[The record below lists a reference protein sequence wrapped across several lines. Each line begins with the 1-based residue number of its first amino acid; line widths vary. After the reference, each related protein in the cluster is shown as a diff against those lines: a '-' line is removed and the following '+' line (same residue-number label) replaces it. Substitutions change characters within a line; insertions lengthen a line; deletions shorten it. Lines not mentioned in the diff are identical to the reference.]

1 MSSHRPI
8 TVAFVLVSWALDA
21 SAGMERAVAASAAG
35 LVEAGHHAIIVTAA
49 DAGVTKYRGAA
60 VARLAS
66 LDVRFPCTDDVLRH
80 AMVDNERAI
89 AEELA
94 DLYTTHQVDIA
105 VYVDALWGL
114 GAVMPTDVPQRRVLA
129 VHVVGHHV
137 DLAAAFARGP
147 HQVVTPSEVVINQA
161 NQRGYPTADWRVV
174 PNALLDDPKPARPQR
189 RQRLR
194 AEGPVRVLARAGAEK
209 GVAQLL
215 PAAGQVDRAVD
226 VALAPAAFESGRG
239 AQQWVLDRCRQHAD
253 QVPSATVHAGLPWAD
268 VPGWLA
274 DAALVIVPS
283 LHETFG
289 LVALEAMA
297 GGTPVVAYDVD
308 NLPTLLADGGVT
320 VPVTAGV
327 NGLWRAAQ
335 ELLDDPV
342 RYDRTSRAAY
352 YRSRDYRPAHVA
364 DQLLKAVS

>member
-1 MSSHRPI
+1 VSSHRPV

-21 SAGMERAVAASAAG
+21 PAGMERAVAACAAG
-35 LVEAGHHAIIVTAA
+35 LVAAGHHATIVTAA
-49 DAGVTKYRGAA
+49 DAGITEYRGAA
-60 VARLAS
+60 VARLTS
-66 LDVRFPCTDDVLRH
+66 LDLRFPCTDDLLRD
-80 AMVDNERAI
+80 AITRNERAI
-89 AEELA
+89 ADELA
-94 DLYTTHQVDIA
+94 DLYARHHVDVA

-114 GAVMPTDVPQRRVLA
+114 GAVMPTDTPRARVLA

-137 DLAAAFARGP
+137 DLAAALARHP
-147 HQVVTPSEVVINQA
+147 HQVLTPSAVVNNQA
-161 NQRGYPTADWRVV
+161 SHRGYPTAGWRVV
-174 PNALLDDPKPARPQR
+174 PNALLVDPKRTPPQR
-189 RQRLR
+189 RGWLR
-194 AEGPVRVLARAGAEK
+194 THGPVRVLARAGAEK

-215 PAAGQVDRAVD
+215 SAAGQIDRAVD

-239 AQQWVLDRCRQHAD
+239 AQQWVLDRCRQYAGD
-253 QVPSATVHAGLPWAD
+253 VRSVTVHPGLPWAD
-268 VPGWLA
+268 VAGWLA

-308 NLPTLLADGGVT
+308 NLPILFADGGVT
-320 VPVTAGV
+320 VPVAAGV

-335 ELLDDPV
+335 QLLDDPV

-352 YRSRDYRPAHVA
+352 YRSRDYRPALVA